1 MIDIILKH
9 RSIRKYKNT
18 PIDQDIINQILEA
31 GIRASNTGNMQAY
44 SMVVTTLTDLKNKLW
59 EVHFSQHM
67 VQQAPV
73 IVTFC
78 ADFNRFSQWC
88 LQRNAQPGFD
98 NFLSFFNAATDAI
111 LASQNVAL
119 SAESLGLGICYLGT
133 TAYNAEQIIEILN
146 LPKGVVPVTTLVI
159 GYPEE
164 TPELTDRLPLD
175 AVIHHETYNDYNS
188 QSINEFYKE
197 KESSEF
203 TRHLLEINNKET
215 LAQIFTDNRYKKA
228 DNVLFSKKFLEA
240 IEKQGFMN
248 ND

>member
-9 RSIRKYKNT
+9 RSIRKYKNI

-44 SMVVTTLTDLKNKLW
+44 SMVVTTQTDLKNKLW
-59 EVHFSQHM
+59 EVHFRQHM